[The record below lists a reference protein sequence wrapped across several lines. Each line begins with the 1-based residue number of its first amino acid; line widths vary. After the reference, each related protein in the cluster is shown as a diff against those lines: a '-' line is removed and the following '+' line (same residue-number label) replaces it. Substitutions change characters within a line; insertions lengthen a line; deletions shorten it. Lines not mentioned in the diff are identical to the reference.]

1 MALCRGNEA
10 DGAVAMFM
18 VVPLNEH
25 ANPLPCGKEIFK
37 RLTRIS
43 GSVFQCLEQRFR
55 VRIIV
60 ADRRTTKRRRD
71 AQRFTSAQILAPVFS
86 RRDPMAAEQWIHGL
100 NLPAEQKRQL
110 LKLQPERRATLAHP
124 PTRYRL

>member
-1 MALCRGNEA
+1 
-10 DGAVAMFM
+10 
-18 VVPLNEH
+18 LNQSLELT
-25 ANPLPCGKEIFK
+25 APFVSAFK
-37 RLTRIS
+37 
-43 GSVFQCLEQRFR
+43 
-55 VRIIV
+55 
-60 ADRRTTKRRRD
+60 DD